1 MERPASCRAP
11 RGGVDSPGEHAHVPG
26 GKTQQGVLA
35 RAEAPLPAL
44 PRKRQPRG
52 RVDGQRGIHT
62 PALRGILPQWES
74 EGLERGGAC
83 QAGQS
88 PPREDPSR
96 ERREVWGPWAAGLAW
111 RVLQSGWDWSPSHMG
126 PWVGMCQACMC
137 VPPCTCVPVGRMSVG
152 ACDSCAHWCPRKS
165 LESVHWCKEY
175 LYAW

>member
-1 MERPASCRAP
+1 M
-11 RGGVDSPGEHAHVPG
+11 D
-26 GKTQQGVLA
+26 
-35 RAEAPLPAL
+35 
-44 PRKRQPRG
+44 
-52 RVDGQRGIHT
+52 RGIHT